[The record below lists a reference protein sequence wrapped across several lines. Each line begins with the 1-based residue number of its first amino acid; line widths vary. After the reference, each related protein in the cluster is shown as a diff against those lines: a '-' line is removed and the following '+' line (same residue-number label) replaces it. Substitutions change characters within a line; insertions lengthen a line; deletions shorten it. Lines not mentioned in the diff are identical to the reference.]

1 MWVGGPI
8 AWASVPLLVLTQSL
22 SIIKR
27 RIVVARKFNEF
38 ALTMCGFMY
47 NYENISVVSQFYDKD
62 QNPIEY
68 DVFESLDIGVKNVV
82 NLGGA

>member
-1 MWVGGPI
+1 
-8 AWASVPLLVLTQSL
+8 
-22 SIIKR
+22 
-27 RIVVARKFNEF
+27 
-38 ALTMCGFMY
+38 MCGFMY

-82 NLGGA
+82 NLGGT